1 MGIIVIIGDGNMF
14 TEKERIN
21 LILSY
26 GLEDA
31 IELYNKYNDHAYKH
45 LNQYKNFNKQL
56 KQKYQLPEKL
66 SLAIS
71 YIELCYCNHLPNH
84 EEILDFFHTLRAIE
98 RQVVQ

>member
-1 MGIIVIIGDGNMF
+1 MF

-21 LILSY
+21 LILLY

-31 IELYNKYNDHAYKH
+31 IELYAKYNNQAYKH
-45 LNQYKNFNKQL
+45 LNEYKNINKQL
-56 KQKYQLPEKL
+56 LEKL

-71 YIELCYCNHLPNH
+71 YIE
-84 EEILDFFHTLRAIE
+84 